1 MRADAKIVV
10 SRSTWLSSGSP
21 SVPQTDSTDPVPAVR
36 RWLEDVVIGLGLCP
50 FAAPPWQ
57 RNSVRLVVSKT
68 TDEAGLLSQLHDEM
82 LRLDDSD
89 ASALET
95 TLLIVPTLFATFDD
109 FNQFLDPAEALLERF
124 GWVGRYQLASF
135 HPDYRFADVADD
147 DLGNLTNRAPY
158 PILHLIRED
167 SIERA
172 LEHYPDP
179 DGIPIRNIARIQA
192 LDAAEL
198 SRLFPYLFGN
208 SCEALNAATTGRL
221 HSP

>member
-1 MRADAKIVV
+1 
-10 SRSTWLSSGSP
+10 
-21 SVPQTDSTDPVPAVR
+21 VPAVR
-36 RWLEDVVIGLGLCP
+36 RWLEAVVIGLGLCP

-57 RNSVRLVVSKT
+57 RDRVRLVVSEA
-68 TDEAGLLSQLHDEM
+68 TDEVGLLSQLHDEL
-82 LRLDDSD
+82 LRLDDTD
-89 ASALET
+89 PAALET
-95 TLLIVPTLFATFDD
+95 TLLIVPKLFAKFDD

-124 GWVGRYQLASF
+124 GWAGRYQLASF

-172 LEHYPDP
+172 LEQYPDP
-179 DGIPIRNIARIQA
+179 DGIPVRNIARIQA

-198 SRLFPYLFGN
+198 SRLFPYLFG
-208 SCEALNAATTGRL
+208 STPDNA
-221 HSP
+221 